1 MVSDLNTVKSINLKR
16 YEDDP
21 KTAWEKNFKV
31 AKVLRWNVSVES
43 DCLIQKITDVSED
56 EFRKD
61 LKSFVV
67 L

>member
-1 MVSDLNTVKSINLKR
+1 M
-16 YEDDP
+16 E
-21 KTAWEKNFKV
+21 ENFKFEK
-31 AKVLRWNVSVES
+31 ALNWDVSVES